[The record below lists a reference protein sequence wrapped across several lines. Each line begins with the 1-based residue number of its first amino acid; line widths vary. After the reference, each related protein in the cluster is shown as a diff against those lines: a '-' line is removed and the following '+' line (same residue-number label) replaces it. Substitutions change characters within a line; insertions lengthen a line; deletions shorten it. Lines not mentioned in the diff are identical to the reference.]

1 MRVASEN
8 GLFVQPKTQLTSNAV
23 KTRDCLER
31 VTHGQ
36 IHFLIIIEISLKFLD
51 TMEKNCKVLYLF
63 GEITPLCMYRSYMVA
78 IGEIAG
84 CTVENH
90 MIQVIGAIHKVQK
103 QTTITAAIPMMIV
116 NPSNPL
122 AKDHVRDD

>member
-1 MRVASEN
+1 
-8 GLFVQPKTQLTSNAV
+8 
-23 KTRDCLER
+23 
-31 VTHGQ
+31 
-36 IHFLIIIEISLKFLD
+36 
-51 TMEKNCKVLYLF
+51 MEKNCKVLYLF
-63 GEITPLCMYRSYMVA
+63 GEIIPLCTYRSYMVA